1 MSDTPITERSYAAPS
16 EPSTEDLRIAILGL
30 GRAGQSLALE
40 VLASDCHL
48 VGLWNRGFRDVH
60 PELDRLPIHRGG
72 STPPQSLIDKAN
84 VLILAVHDSAIRE
97 LAESLCP
104 APDTVI
110 LHLSGALAAASLG
123 PLPDGIHGGCYHP
136 LQSFRLDSDASSSS
150 IPPYYVALD
159 GSPRALAI
167 GQKIA
172 QATRHQSVKL
182 APEGKAAYHA
192 AAVLTSGG
200 MVALQSAA
208 ASALEAAGIPAE
220 QRWSL
225 LWPLAV
231 GTLSNLTDG
240 DFSSSLTGPVARG
253 DAETTA
259 RNIQALADLPEVQ
272 SLYRVLGRLSLDE
285 ALKQGLG
292 IERAEATRAVLK
304 DD

>member
-1 MSDTPITERSYAAPS
+1 VDS
-16 EPSTEDLRIAILGL
+16 
-30 GRAGQSLALE
+30 
-40 VLASDCHL
+40 
-48 VGLWNRGFRDVH
+48 
-60 PELDRLPIHRGG
+60 
-72 STPPQSLIDKAN
+72 AN

-97 LAESLCP
+97 LAESLSP
-104 APDTVI
+104 SPDTVI

-123 PLPDGIHGGCYHP
+123 PLPDEIHGGCYHP
-136 LQSFRLDSDASSSS
+136 LQSFRLDSGPSSPS

-159 GSPRALAI
+159 GSPRALAV
-167 GQKIA
+167 GRTLA
-172 QATRHQSVKL
+172 QATGHQSVTL

-208 ASALEAAGIPAE
+208 ASALAAAGIPEE

-259 RNIQALADLPEVQ
+259 RNIEALADLPEVQ
-272 SLYRVLGRLSLDE
+272 ALYRVLGRLSLDE
-285 ALKQGLG
+285 ALKQGLE
-292 IERAEATRAVLK
+292 IERAEATRTELQE
-304 DD
+304 D